1 MDVKKKYWHNKV
13 GNNYRMTNLQAAIGC
28 AQMERFENF
37 YNFRSKIRNMYVK
50 YLKKNKYIILHPDP
64 DKVNTSYSYT
74 IYTILINRYES
85 QKKNRNLRNKLIYFL
100 NQLNIES
107 RPFLPFVRSY
117 TYKKY
122 KYISNDNNS
131 INLSYIGLS
140 LPSSFELDSEI
151 KKICLIIN
159 NLVK

>member
-1 MDVKKKYWHNKV
+1 
-13 GNNYRMTNLQAAIGC
+13 
-28 AQMERFENF
+28 
-37 YNFRSKIRNMYVK
+37 MYVK

-64 DKVNTSYSYT
+64 DKVNTSYSYW

-107 RPFLPFVRSY
+107 RPFFYPLSDQPA
-117 TYKKY
+117 YKKY

-140 LPSSFELDSEI
+140 LPSSFGIKDSEI

>member
-64 DKVNTSYSYT
+64 DKVNTSYSY
-74 IYTILINRYES
+74 
-85 QKKNRNLRNKLIYFL
+85 
-100 NQLNIES
+100 
-107 RPFLPFVRSY
+107 
-117 TYKKY
+117 
-122 KYISNDNNS
+122 
-131 INLSYIGLS
+131 
-140 LPSSFELDSEI
+140 
-151 KKICLIIN
+151 
-159 NLVK
+159 